1 MEGQRS
7 IIPEGSG
14 IEPRELLRVRAQR
27 SIDPGEAVSRYG
39 LLAIWMLLIVVF
51 SLARPE
57 IFLSRAN
64 FANILG
70 SQATLVMLTVGM
82 IIPMTVGEFDIS
94 MAGLVSACL
103 MLTGVLNVQY
113 AWPIGGVVAVTF
125 LFALAVGVIN
135 AVIVVR
141 VGVNSLVAT
150 LGMGTLLM
158 GAAYGISG
166 VSIIGLSQTLMM
178 VSRTKVLGIQ
188 LAFYYGL
195 LLTFALWYVQR
206 FTPLGRNMYFTG
218 ANREVA
224 RLSGVQVDRL
234 RAGSLIASSLIAA
247 VAAVILAG
255 VLGSADPNAA
265 SGYLL
270 PPFAAAFLGATAIT
284 PGRFNPWGAFIAV
297 YFLITGIVGLQIL
310 GLSGWI
316 EQVFYGGALV
326 LAVVLSRIAAEK
338 LKSKGLSVTTN
349 SSGQQHATKQ
359 EVDVN
364 NIGRTQPRRATGC
377 GSKGHLL
384 FTATAAMLAGALVGQ
399 VQVSSCFAQ
408 EAKQIVAEAEQPK
421 TKAPNLPAI
430 DAGTKLKGKTIF
442 YLSAGLS
449 FPFSQEVLKGVQDAS
464 AALGMTVVTADA
476 MAAGS
481 AGASSYIDRAISQHS
496 AAIILQ
502 GVDAYTVQASLAD
515 AKAAHIPV
523 ITVAALPPGE
533 LAKEVADMGVSSS
546 VNFSVAEVG
555 KVMAAY
561 VAANTAPD
569 AHVALISC
577 STFRTDEIVAKEFTA
592 ELARLCPKCVLTVK
606 DSPLMQWQTTLP
618 SLARTLIT
626 VDPAITF
633 IVPSVD
639 AMVPGI
645 KPAIIAVGAG
655 DKVKIVSNNA
665 QLPDMQAIATK
676 KDQEVADVG
685 ASNERMGWAT
695 VDQIA
700 RLLTGHPPTTD
711 SQPLRLFTV
720 DNIDQVNL
728 KEPAYT
734 WYGPFDFKAYY
745 RKLWGL

>member
-1 MEGQRS
+1 MEGQGG
-7 IIPEGSG
+7 IIPKEGG
-14 IEPRELLRVRAQR
+14 IERTDVAPARTRGP
-27 SIDPGEAVSRYG
+27 IDLGDAVSRYG
-39 LLAIWMLLIVVF
+39 LLVTWILLIAVF
-51 SLARPE
+51 SLARPD

-64 FANILG
+64 FANIFG
-70 SQATLVMLTVGM
+70 SQAILVMLTIGM
-82 IIPMTVGEFDIS
+82 IIPMTVGEFDVS
-94 MAGLVSACL
+94 MAGLLSACL
-103 MLTGVLNVQY
+103 MLIGVLNVHQG
-113 AWPIGGVVAVTF
+113 WPIGGVILMAFV
-125 LFALAVGVIN
+125 LALAVGLIN
-135 AVIVVR
+135 ALIVVR
-141 VGVNSLVAT
+141 IGVNSLVAT

-166 VSIIGLSQTLMM
+166 VSIIGLSSTLMTIA
-178 VSRTKVLGIQ
+178 RTKLFGIQ

-195 LLTFALWYVQR
+195 LLTLALWYVQR
-206 FTPLGRNMYFTG
+206 FTPLGRNLYFTG

-234 RAGSLIASSLIAA
+234 RGGSLIASSLIAA
-247 VAAVILAG
+247 LAAVILAG
-255 VLGSADPNAA
+255 VLGSADPNAGA
-265 SGYLL
+265 GYLL

-297 YFLITGIVGLQIL
+297 YFLVTGIVGLQIL
-310 GLSGWI
+310 GFSGWI

-338 LKSKGLSVTTN
+338 LRSTGLSMRSE
-349 SSGQQHATKQ
+349 SSGDQYSAKQ
-359 EVDVN
+359 EVQVN
-364 NIGRTQPRRATGC
+364 TMERKTAGAGRSTLKLP
-377 GSKGHLL
+377 LL
-384 FTATAAMLAGALVGQ
+384 SIALVTTLAGAMLSFTQ
-399 VQVSSCFAQ
+399 TSASFAQ
-408 EAKQIVAEAEQPK
+408 EAKQIVAAAEQPK
-421 TKAPNLPAI
+421 TKAPDLPAI
-430 DAGTKLKGKTIF
+430 DAGAKLKGKSIF

-464 AALGMTVVTADA
+464 AVLGMTVVTADA

-481 AGASSYIDRAISQHS
+481 AGASSYIDRAVSQGS
-496 AAIILQ
+496 AAIVLQ
-502 GVDAYTVQASLAD
+502 GIDAYTVQASLAE

-523 ITVAALPPGE
+523 IAVAALPPGPM
-533 LAKEVADMGVSSS
+533 AKELSDMGVSAS

-561 VAANTAPD
+561 VAANAAPD
-569 AHVALISC
+569 AHVVLISC
-577 STFRTDEIVAKEFTA
+577 STFRTDEIVAREFTN
-592 ELARLCPKCVLTVK
+592 ELRRLCPKCVLTEK

-618 SLARTLIT
+618 SLARTLVT
-626 VDPAITF
+626 VDPALTF

-639 AMVPGI
+639 AMVPSI

-655 DKVKIVSNNA
+655 DKIKIVSNNA

-700 RLLTGHPPTTD
+700 RLVTGHPPVTD
-711 SQPLRLFTV
+711 DQPIRLFTTN
-720 DNIDQVNL
+720 NIDQIDL
-728 KEPAYT
+728 KQPAYT
-734 WYGPFDFKAYY
+734 WYGPFDFKAHY